1 MENIY
6 YLIHTTNNPDCINW
20 SELKTAKFNTDDQFP
35 GVFLSIITKDNIN
48 DEFIFPG
55 KYIIILSK
63 KLLLQN
69 NYHMNLRDYNGIISE
84 NNTYFPW
91 QLDDFISKSKNLL
104 TGKTRPQN
112 EVVFHDNIDMK
123 YCCAIIS
130 ILKKDFFIKKN
141 NFLPKISIEN
151 KEDPDMTK
159 EPFFCYP
166 FEDIYTGIDP
176 LPKSSDEWYKMMS
189 KVCKINIDE
198 EKNTRED
205 IIKKLKNKAKKLY
218 KNREEQNID
227 LLKQYKVKN
236 RSNTISNELS
246 GEKNSKSKSK
256 KNKIGS

>member
-63 KLLLQN
+63 KLLLQK

-104 TGKTRPQN
+104 TGKRKPQN

-130 ILKKDFFIKKN
+130 ILKKDFLLKKN
-141 NFLPKISIEN
+141 LFLTKISI
-151 KEDPDMTK
+151 
-159 EPFFCYP
+159 
-166 FEDIYTGIDP
+166 
-176 LPKSSDEWYKMMS
+176 
-189 KVCKINIDE
+189 
-198 EKNTRED
+198 
-205 IIKKLKNKAKKLY
+205 
-218 KNREEQNID
+218 
-227 LLKQYKVKN
+227 
-236 RSNTISNELS
+236 
-246 GEKNSKSKSK
+246 
-256 KNKIGS
+256 